1 MKTKAFKLLL
11 KKELL
16 DVFRDKKAIIMMVL
30 VPILL
35 YPLIFF
41 GSMAVM
47 TMIQSNMEEG
57 EYKVAIVASDDG
69 ALKSAVEKHNENAKV
84 EAREKAETEST
95 DQGNSSDDSV
105 SQKNSASTSAN
116 GIATDVLTLVDAPS
130 GDYQE
135 ALQNEELDAYVT
147 SSKDSSGKTVYEVY
161 YVSSITNSSYAAGIV
176 RDVVDELSREESK
189 EKIQAAGLDADVIM
203 NPVVYES
210 EDLASSE
217 QSAGSILGMILP
229 FLLVLSLL
237 MGTMY
242 PAIDVTAGEKERGTL
257 ETLLTLPV
265 SNREIIFSKFFT
277 VAIIGIISALLNI
290 VSIAFMGI
298 YMIRLMGD
306 AMESMGISFAGID
319 IGKFIP
325 AIIFTVLAILAFSL
339 FISAVT
345 MCITSLAKSYKEANN
360 YITPLMLVVMLT
372 GYIGFIP
379 NIELTHTMALVPVAN
394 ICLMIKN
401 LLLFKVEYKLVAV
414 VLVSNVLYAIV
425 AVLILS
431 RIYDSENV
439 LFDEGKFSLKLFERR
454 SNMKKGGV
462 PTTGD
467 AWFMVVFVMF
477 AYLYLG
483 SVLEMKYGFGGIF
496 GIQMIIFVLPLL
508 YVLYTKRSILQTYSF
523 RKTKLMN
530 FVAALFMGCGT
541 MLIGIILTSFVSML
555 FPTEA
560 EMVSS
565 GLMNE
570 LMSDNE
576 LLTFAVV
583 ALTPAI
589 CEEMLFRGFLF
600 SAFRGKHKIVVSVL
614 LTAVIFGVYHMS
626 IVRFFTTALLGAA
639 LAVIVYYS
647 GSIFPAMMM
656 HAINNG
662 IAVLQMYHPDTMEN
676 VFPLFAVEEP
686 GIMESIVV
694 STMGI
699 LLLAAGVAMFKILQK
714 KKEML

>member
-84 EAREKAETEST
+84 EAQEKAETEST
-95 DQGNSSDDSV
+95 DQGNSSEDSV
-105 SQKNSASTSAN
+105 SQGNSASTSAN

-203 NPVVYES
+203 NPVVCES

-290 VSIAFMGI
+290 VSIAFMGT

-454 SNMKKGGV
+454 SNMKKGSV

-523 RKTKLMN
+523 RKTKFMN

-583 ALTPAI
+583 ALTPAV

-600 SAFRGKHKIVVSVL
+600 SAFRGRYKIVVSVL

-647 GSIFPAMMM
+647 DSIFPAMMM

-676 VFPLFAVEEP
+676 IFPLFAVEEP

>member
-95 DQGNSSDDSV
+95 DQGNSSEDSV
-105 SQKNSASTSAN
+105 SQGNSASTSAN

-203 NPVVYES
+203 NPVVCES

-290 VSIAFMGI
+290 VSIAFMGT

-306 AMESMGISFAGID
+306 AVESMGISFAGID

-523 RKTKLMN
+523 RKTKFMN
-530 FVAALFMGCGT
+530 FVAALFMGCGA

-583 ALTPAI
+583 ALTPAV

-600 SAFRGKHKIVVSVL
+600 SAFRGRYKIVVSVL

-647 GSIFPAMMM
+647 DSIFPAMMM

-676 VFPLFAVEEP
+676 IFPLFAVEEP

>member
-84 EAREKAETEST
+84 EAQEKAETEST

-203 NPVVYES
+203 NPVVCES

-290 VSIAFMGI
+290 VSIAFMGT

-306 AMESMGISFAGID
+306 AVESMGISFAGID

-454 SNMKKGGV
+454 SNMKKGSV

-523 RKTKLMN
+523 RKTKFMN
-530 FVAALFMGCGT
+530 FVAALFMGCGA

-583 ALTPAI
+583 ALTPAV

-600 SAFRGKHKIVVSVL
+600 SAFRGRYKIVVSVL

-647 GSIFPAMMM
+647 DSIFPAMVM

-676 VFPLFAVEEP
+676 IFPLFAVEEP

>member
-84 EAREKAETEST
+84 EAQEKAETEST
-95 DQGNSSDDSV
+95 DQGNSSEDSV
-105 SQKNSASTSAN
+105 SQGNSASTSAN

-147 SSKDSSGKTVYEVY
+147 SSKDSSEKTVYEVY

-203 NPVVYES
+203 NPVVCES

-290 VSIAFMGI
+290 VSIAFMGT

-306 AMESMGISFAGID
+306 AVESMGISFAGID

-523 RKTKLMN
+523 RKTKFMN

-583 ALTPAI
+583 ALTPAV

-600 SAFRGKHKIVVSVL
+600 SAFRGRYKIVVSVL

-647 GSIFPAMMM
+647 DSIFPAMMM

-676 VFPLFAVEEP
+676 IFPLFAVEEP

>member
-84 EAREKAETEST
+84 EAQEKAETEST

-277 VAIIGIISALLNI
+277 VAIIGIVSALLNI

-523 RKTKLMN
+523 RKTKFMN

-600 SAFRGKHKIVVSVL
+600 SAFRGRHKIVVSVL

-647 GSIFPAMMM
+647 DSIFPAMMM

>member
-30 VPILL
+30 VPLLL

-414 VLVSNVLYAIV
+414 VLMSNVLYAIV

-583 ALTPAI
+583 ALTPAV

-600 SAFRGKHKIVVSVL
+600 SAFRGRHKIVVSVL

-647 GSIFPAMMM
+647 DSIFPAMMM

>member
-135 ALQNEELDAYVT
+135 ALQNEELDAYIT

-306 AMESMGISFAGID
+306 AMDSMGISFAGID

-401 LLLFKVEYKLVAV
+401 LLLFKVEYNLVAV
-414 VLVSNVLYAIV
+414 VLMSNVLYAIV

-523 RKTKLMN
+523 RKTKFMN

-600 SAFRGKHKIVVSVL
+600 SAFRGRHKIVVSVL

-647 GSIFPAMMM
+647 DSIFPAMMM

>member
-84 EAREKAETEST
+84 EAQEKAETEST
-95 DQGNSSDDSV
+95 DQGNSSEDSV
-105 SQKNSASTSAN
+105 SQGNSASTSAN

-147 SSKDSSGKTVYEVY
+147 SSKDSSEKTVYEVY

-523 RKTKLMN
+523 RKTKFMN

-583 ALTPAI
+583 ALTPAV

-600 SAFRGKHKIVVSVL
+600 SAFRGRYKIVVSVL

-647 GSIFPAMMM
+647 DSIFPAMMM

-676 VFPLFAVEEP
+676 IFPLFAVEEP

>member
-95 DQGNSSDDSV
+95 DQGNSSEDSV
-105 SQKNSASTSAN
+105 SQGNSASTSAN

-203 NPVVYES
+203 NPVVCES

-290 VSIAFMGI
+290 VSIAFMGT

-401 LLLFKVEYKLVAV
+401 LLLFKVEYNLVAV

-523 RKTKLMN
+523 RKTKFMN
-530 FVAALFMGCGT
+530 FVAALFMGCGA

-583 ALTPAI
+583 ALTPAV

-600 SAFRGKHKIVVSVL
+600 SAFRGRYKIVVSVL

-647 GSIFPAMMM
+647 DSIFPAMMM

-676 VFPLFAVEEP
+676 IFPLFAVEEP

>member
-84 EAREKAETEST
+84 EAQEKAETEST
-95 DQGNSSDDSV
+95 DQGNSSEDSV
-105 SQKNSASTSAN
+105 SQGNSASTSAN

-203 NPVVYES
+203 NPVVCES

-290 VSIAFMGI
+290 VSIAFMGT
-298 YMIRLMGD
+298 YMIHLMGD

-523 RKTKLMN
+523 RKTKFMN
-530 FVAALFMGCGT
+530 FVAALFMGCGA

-583 ALTPAI
+583 ALTPAV

-600 SAFRGKHKIVVSVL
+600 SAFRGRYKIVVSVL

-647 GSIFPAMMM
+647 DSIFPAMMM

-676 VFPLFAVEEP
+676 IFPLFAVEEP